1 MTAKIIPLHRCTEV
15 EECPTTMRHPRTL
28 ADAFPDERAPAI
40 EAPAPSGYSV
50 TWWIAVLVVSSL
62 GAIAIAFGRP
72 A

>member
-1 MTAKIIPLHRCTEV
+1 MNLHRLTPEDLH
-15 EECPTTMRHPRTL
+15 EEDTPTTKRFSRSL
-28 ADAFPDERAPAI
+28 ADAFPDERAASI
-40 EAPAPSGYSV
+40 EAPVPSGYSV